1 MKLRITI
8 QRDKTGYYVAE
19 VPAMPGCVS
28 QGKTLREV
36 KRNIKEAI
44 AGWVE
49 VMNEKAGK
57 RKASETCEVTV

>member
-1 MKLRITI
+1 MKLKIII
-8 QRDKTGYYVAE
+8 QKDKTGYYVAE
-19 VPAMPGCVS
+19 VPAMPGCIS

-49 VMNEKAGK
+49 VMNEPILNSMVK
-57 RKASETCEVTV
+57 R